1 MNGMELSKAFYTEI
15 GEPMLR
21 ERFPELLPFLA
32 VGLTGS
38 GSECYG
44 FDDEISQDHDFE
56 PGFCIFVPGENREPM
71 RRSRVSSKA
80 FGAGTVPRWAAQ
92 DTVCCAL
99 RSS

>member
-21 ERFPELLPFLA
+21 EPLPW
-32 VGLTGS
+32 
-38 GSECYG
+38 
-44 FDDEISQDHDFE
+44 
-56 PGFCIFVPGENREPM
+56 REPM

-80 FGAGTVPRWAAQ
+80 FGAVTVPRWAAQ